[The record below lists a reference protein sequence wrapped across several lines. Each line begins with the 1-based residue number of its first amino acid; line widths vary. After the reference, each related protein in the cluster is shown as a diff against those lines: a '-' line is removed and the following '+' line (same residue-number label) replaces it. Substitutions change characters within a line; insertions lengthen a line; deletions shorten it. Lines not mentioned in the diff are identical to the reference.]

1 MKKKRRKR
9 RRLVF
14 IVIALVVYVSLEKS
28 TKQVINQ
35 QIIYICF
42 RKPGFLFHL
51 CWNYGFFRKRVINCI
66 YYAFMEI
73 IRKLKLRI
81 TNFTFKDY
89 HIQNNL

>member
-14 IVIALVVYVSLEKS
+14 IVIALVVYVSLEK

-51 CWNYGFFRKRVINCI
+51 CWNYGF
-66 YYAFMEI
+66 
-73 IRKLKLRI
+73 
-81 TNFTFKDY
+81 
-89 HIQNNL
+89 